1 MKFAKTIVK
10 TSKIGNYRAQAP
22 LTSWLVAALV
32 VGCSLI
38 ACAQTP
44 ADEKK
49 SSTPSPTPETQSPE
63 LSLPPLRLKSLPRN
77 LFLDQKSF
85 WSAPFHMT
93 RTEWRWTVPL
103 AFAGAGLLAS
113 DTAVEKHVP
122 TSSTTVSHAATASD
136 AGLAALVGAGA
147 GMFLLGQAAHNDQQ
161 RETGLLSGE

>member
-49 SSTPSPTPETQSPE
+49 SPAPSPTPETQSPE

-103 AFAGAGLLAS
+103 AF
-113 DTAVEKHVP
+113 
-122 TSSTTVSHAATASD
+122 
-136 AGLAALVGAGA
+136 VGARVWCGA
-147 GMFLLGQAAHNDQQ
+147 TPVGKQAPP
-161 RETGLLSGE
+161 RF